1 MKCITQNELFSKI
14 IRENYQEMQK
24 RIKKLPHDDS
34 IIGSS
39 NFGKF
44 LDYFSQEDDKWI
56 CEINDLIE
64 R

>member
-1 MKCITQNELFSKI
+1 MGIMKCITQNELFSKI

-44 LDYFSQEDDKWI
+44 LDYFS
-56 CEINDLIE
+56 
-64 R
+64 